1 MRNIIL
7 RGMNIRVIL
16 VFLVLNLQD
25 GRKSLRT
32 EGDLIPSRTAGYDV
46 WIQVKLIG
54 VNGCAHDL
62 R

>member
-1 MRNIIL
+1 MRNIVFW
-7 RGMNIRVIL
+7 GVNIRVIF

-25 GRKSLRT
+25 GCESLLT
-32 EGDLIPSRTAGYDV
+32 EGNLIPSRTARYYV

-54 VNGCAHDL
+54 VDGCAHDL